1 MFVFLFSFFLCS
13 LDDTTHCSWLKV
25 LPKEILIPKCRRLGA
40 MICIYTY
47 VRFPTD
53 LIAPLQHY
61 VQLLWSLPSSLWH
74 TLSQFPSPHPTTL
87 PDNDFLSVFRNWV
100 TNHIPC
106 SGVIQNA
113 CMSLLPELDSC
124 HGNIMLACL
133 NWANF
138 IMYNILFYII
148 YYSCVCTHIQYA
160 DR

>member
-1 MFVFLFSFFLCS
+1 MLIGWHNTLQLVKSSAKRNSNTQVQTIRGHDLHIHICS
-13 LDDTTHCSWLKV
+13 LSYWFDCSSSTL
-25 LPKEILIPKCRRLGA
+25 C
-40 MICIYTY
+40 
-47 VRFPTD
+47 PT
-53 LIAPLQHY
+53 LVIFT
-61 VQLLWSLPSSLWH
+61 SLWH

-124 HGNIMLACL
+124 HGNITLACL

-138 IMYNILFYII
+138 IMYNILFYSI